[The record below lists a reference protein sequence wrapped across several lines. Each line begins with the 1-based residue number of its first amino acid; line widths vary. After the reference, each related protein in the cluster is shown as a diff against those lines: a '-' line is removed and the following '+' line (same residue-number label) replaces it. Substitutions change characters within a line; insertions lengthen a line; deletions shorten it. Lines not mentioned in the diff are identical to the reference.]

1 MSSPE
6 QIDFLKRTS
15 FVYLLLRSSIAFLF
29 VVFSLLVAFTV
40 VFLALFISIS
50 YPFYAPSRCKIV
62 SSSVDIRSAKVCELG
77 LLNHTLKHV
86 FYPSAK
92 KKFRCRY
99 DYYWASVFE
108 VEYTDRSGYSHT
120 AFAEAPS
127 EALPHDCRPT
137 FDAAWMAKDTFQVN
151 ETYDCWYALGISKLN
166 LYYDEYF
173 DCQSDRPST
182 MEMLERYLIM
192 STEML
197 MSWFS
202 HIRQGELMYL
212 SLEVIDGAATGIL
225 VSLIPMALSRMLYL
239 LKSHID
245 NMGWARDA
253 NLVRLKQ
260 ACFVACFCFVSWLA
274 LQYRRYSLLDI
285 IHALT

>member
-1 MSSPE
+1 
-6 QIDFLKRTS
+6 
-15 FVYLLLRSSIAFLF
+15 
-29 VVFSLLVAFTV
+29 
-40 VFLALFISIS
+40 
-50 YPFYAPSRCKIV
+50 
-62 SSSVDIRSAKVCELG
+62 
-77 LLNHTLKHV
+77 
-86 FYPSAK
+86 
-92 KKFRCRY
+92 
-99 DYYWASVFE
+99 
-108 VEYTDRSGYSHT
+108 
-120 AFAEAPS
+120 
-127 EALPHDCRPT
+127 
-137 FDAAWMAKDTFQVN
+137 MAKDTFQVN

-202 HIRQGELMYL
+202 HIRQGELVYL